1 MIASQSESSIEISVW
16 IILIQIKA
24 LPFAVSKSSD
34 QACPTFGWCYWGSPS
49 VRFRNKS
56 MRDTDWLKFRI
67 TGKDSEAIMKMVND
81 QKITP
86 LHLLCESSL
95 CSRESIIKVKD
106 IINDPNCLNAENS
119 AGKTPYD
126 SVRYFSQTLFPT
138 RKSLVELPF

>member
-1 MIASQSESSIEISVW
+1 MRES
-16 IILIQIKA
+16 
-24 LPFAVSKSSD
+24 D
-34 QACPTFGWCYWGSPS
+34 G
-49 VRFRNKS
+49 
-56 MRDTDWLKFRI
+56 LKFRI

-119 AGKTPYD
+119 AGKTPYA
-126 SVRYFSQTLFPT
+126 SVRYFSAKVISNSKF
-138 RKSLVELPF
+138 LVSKLVDVIRPIIRLAPKEC